1 MANSTVKRTAGKTAP
16 TSGRTRLGFAL
27 TAEAQRLLKGLRD
40 KHGVT
45 QNGLIELAIREKA
58 ERDGVK

>member
-1 MANSTVKRTAGKTAP
+1 MASNTTKQAAKDTAP
-16 TSGRTRLGFAL
+16 AGRQRLGFAL
-27 TAEAQRLLKGLRD
+27 TAEAQRLLKGLKD